1 MCLVLS
7 LPPAAINE
15 IEIVHIF
22 QPVFLQYLLLD
33 IFAVVS
39 DYQQVDHPGCFGGFS
54 PAVLVV
60 DDIPSEP
67 FQCLV
72 HLSLRFEDAAA
83 AVDRKLLEESFFLS
97 FKGFPARYCC
107 CYSTGGEVV
116 GSGSGIFSSAATA
129 AAAATT
135 TAAASGSSGF
145 GRDLI

>member
-7 LPPAAINE
+7 LPPAAIDE
-15 IEIVHIF
+15 VEIVHIF

-67 FQCLV
+67 FKCLV

-97 FKGFPARYCC
+97 FKGFPVRYCC

-116 GSGSGIFSSAATA
+116 GSESGILSSAAT
-129 AAAATT
+129 TT
-135 TAAASGSSGF
+135 TAAAAASGSSGF